1 MERKIND
8 KIYGMTKR
16 IFIIYGHHNTKDSFN
31 ASIRDTFINEAKKIG
46 HEIDLINLHEEK
58 PLNFFDGSPPNDQ
71 VLNYRQRLEKCDVM
85 FMISPCYNL
94 RATAI
99 LENWI
104 DLVLAPKWFFAFKR
118 VVGNWGYPVAGTMKN
133 KLAIMSMSYGG
144 NIFSI
149 QTWFQN
155 MPFRRIKAGVLKL
168 GGMKIKYLRFYEVL
182 PGMTEERFLKHM
194 DKVRKL
200 VRQL

>member
-1 MERKIND
+1 MSK
-8 KIYGMTKR
+8 
-16 IFIIYGHHNTKDSFN
+16 IFIVYGHHNTKKSFN
-31 ASIRDTFINEAKKIG
+31 QSIRDTFIDEAKKNG

-58 PLNFFDGSPPNDQ
+58 PIPFFDGTPPSEQILD
-71 VLNYRQRLEKCDVM
+71 YRKRLEQSDVL

-94 RATAI
+94 RASAI
-99 LENWI
+99 LENFLDI
-104 DLVLAPKWFFAFKR
+104 CLAPKWFFQFKR
-118 VVGNWGYPVAGTMKN
+118 VVGNWGYPVAGAMKN

-182 PGMTEERFLKHM
+182 PGMKEEKFKKHM
-194 DKVRKL
+194 LNVRKL
-200 VRQL
+200 AREL

>member
-1 MERKIND
+1 MSKKI
-8 KIYGMTKR
+8 
-16 IFIIYGHHNTKDSFN
+16 FVVFGHHNTKTSFN
-31 ASIRDTFINEAKKIG
+31 SSIRDTFIDEAEKCG

-58 PLNFFDGSPPNDQ
+58 QLNFFDGSPPNKQ
-71 VLNYRQRLEKCDVM
+71 VLDYRKRLEECDIM
-85 FMISPCYNL
+85 FLISPCYNL
-94 RATAI
+94 RASAI
-99 LENWI
+99 MENWI

-118 VVGNWGYPVAGTMKN
+118 VIGNWGYPVAGAMKN

-168 GGMKIKYLRFYEVL
+168 GGMKIEYARFYEVL
-182 PGMTEERFLKHM
+182 PGMQEEKFVKDM
-194 DKVRKL
+194 EKVRKL
-200 VRQL
+200 VRKL

>member
-1 MERKIND
+1 
-8 KIYGMTKR
+8 MTR
-16 IFIIYGHHNTKDSFN
+16 IFVVYGHHNTKKSFN
-31 ASIRDTFINEAKKIG
+31 ASIRDTFIDEANKLG
-46 HEIDLINLHEEK
+46 HEVDLINLHDEK
-58 PLNFFDGSPPNDQ
+58 QLPFFDGTPPSDQ

-85 FMISPCYNL
+85 FLISPCYNL
-94 RATAI
+94 RASAI

-104 DLVLAPKWFFAFKR
+104 DLVLAPKWFFSFKR
-118 VVGNWGYPVAGTMKN
+118 VVGNWGYPVAGAMKN

-168 GGMKIKYLRFYEVL
+168 GGMRIKYARFYEVL
-182 PGMTEERFLKHM
+182 PGMKMEKFNKDMEKI
-194 DKVRKL
+194 RKL

>member
-1 MERKIND
+1 MS
-8 KIYGMTKR
+8 KR
-16 IFIIYGHHNTKDSFN
+16 IFVVYGHHNVKKSFN
-31 ASIRDTFINEAKKIG
+31 ASIRDTFIDEAKKNG
-46 HEIDLINLHEEK
+46 HEVDLINLHEEK
-58 PLNFFDGSPPNDQ
+58 PLNFFNGSPPNEQ
-71 VLNYRQRLEKCDVM
+71 VLNYRTRLEKCDIM

-118 VVGNWGYPVAGTMKN
+118 VVGNWGYPVAGVMKN

-144 NIFSI
+144 NFFSI

-182 PGMTEERFLKHM
+182 PGMRDTTFAKHM
-194 DKVRKL
+194 EKVRKL
-200 VRQL
+200 ARQL

>member
-1 MERKIND
+1 MPKKI
-8 KIYGMTKR
+8 
-16 IFIIYGHHNTKDSFN
+16 FVVYGHHNTKTSFN
-31 ASIRDTFINEAKKIG
+31 SSVRDTFIDEAKKYG

-58 PLNFFDGSPPNDQ
+58 QLNFFDGSSPNEQ
-71 VLNYRQRLEKCDVM
+71 VLDYRNRLEKSDVM
-85 FMISPCYNL
+85 FLISPCYNL
-94 RATAI
+94 RASAI
-99 LENWI
+99 MENWI

-118 VVGNWGYPVAGTMKN
+118 VVGNWGYPVAGAMKN

-168 GGMKIKYLRFYEVL
+168 GGMKIEYARFYEVL
-182 PGMTEERFLKHM
+182 PGMKEEKFKKEM
-194 DKVRKL
+194 EKVRKL
-200 VRQL
+200 ARQL

>member
-1 MERKIND
+1 MP
-8 KIYGMTKR
+8 KR
-16 IFIIYGHHNTKDSFN
+16 IFIVYGHHNTRKSFN
-31 ASIRDTFINEAKKIG
+31 QSIRDTFIDEAKRNG
-46 HEIDLINLHEEK
+46 HEIDLINLHDEK
-58 PLNFFDGSPPNDQ
+58 PIPFFDGSPPSEQILD
-71 VLNYRQRLEKCDVM
+71 YRNRLEKCDVM

-104 DLVLAPKWFFAFKR
+104 DLVLAPKWFFSFKR
-118 VVGNWGYPVAGTMKN
+118 VWNNWGYPKSGAMKN

-168 GGMKIKYLRFYEVL
+168 GGMKIRYTRFYEVL
-182 PGMTEERFLKHM
+182 PGMKQEKFEKHM
-194 DKVRKL
+194 EKVRKL
-200 VRQL
+200 AREL

>member
-1 MERKIND
+1 MSK
-8 KIYGMTKR
+8 K
-16 IFIIYGHHNTKDSFN
+16 IFIVYGHHNLDTSFN
-31 ASIRDTFINEAKKIG
+31 AAIRDTFISEAKKVG
-46 HEIDLINLHEEK
+46 HKVDLINLHAEK
-58 PLNFFDGSPPNDQ
+58 SLPFYNGSQPSEQ
-71 VLNYRQRLEKCDVM
+71 VLNYRKRLEESDVM

-94 RATAI
+94 RASAI

-104 DLVLAPKWFFAFKR
+104 DLVLAPKWFFSFKR
-118 VVGNWGYPVAGTMKN
+118 VVGNWGYPVAGAMKN

-168 GGMKIKYLRFYEVL
+168 GGMKIKYARFYEVL
-182 PGMTEERFLKHM
+182 PGMNQNKFNKEME
-194 DKVRKL
+194 KVRKI
-200 VRQL
+200 VRQIK

>member
-1 MERKIND
+1 MSK
-8 KIYGMTKR
+8 K
-16 IFIIYGHHNTKDSFN
+16 IFIVFGHHNSKTSFN
-31 ASIRDTFINEAKKIG
+31 SSVRDTFIDEAQKYG
-46 HEIDLINLHEEK
+46 HEIDLINLYEEK
-58 PLNFFDGSPPNDQ
+58 QLNFFDGSSPNEQ
-71 VLNYRQRLEKCDVM
+71 VLDYRKRLEESDVM
-85 FMISPCYNL
+85 FLISPCYNL

-104 DLVLAPKWFFAFKR
+104 DLVLAPKWFFAFKK
-118 VVGNWGYPVAGTMKN
+118 VVGNWGYPVAGAMKN

-168 GGMKIKYLRFYEVL
+168 GGMKITYTRFYEVL
-182 PGMTEERFLKHM
+182 PGMKEEKFKKEM
-194 DKVRKL
+194 EKVKKL
-200 VRQL
+200 ARQL

>member
-1 MERKIND
+1 MSK
-8 KIYGMTKR
+8 K
-16 IFIIYGHHNTKDSFN
+16 IFIVYGHHNTKKSFN
-31 ASIRDTFINEAKKIG
+31 QSIRDTFIDEAKKNG
-46 HEIDLINLHEEK
+46 HEIDLINLHDEK
-58 PLNFFDGSPPNDQ
+58 PIPFFDGSPPSEQILD
-71 VLNYRQRLEKCDVM
+71 YRNRLVKCDVM

-104 DLVLAPKWFFAFKR
+104 DIVLAPKFFFSFR
-118 VVGNWGYPVAGTMKN
+118 RLVGNWGYPVAGAMKN

-168 GGMKIKYLRFYEVL
+168 GGMKIRYTRFYEVL
-182 PGMTEERFLKHM
+182 PGMSQEKYEQYM
-194 DKVRKL
+194 EKVRKL
-200 VRQL
+200 ARNL

>member
-1 MERKIND
+1 
-8 KIYGMTKR
+8 
-16 IFIIYGHHNTKDSFN
+16 
-31 ASIRDTFINEAKKIG
+31 
-46 HEIDLINLHEEK
+46 
-58 PLNFFDGSPPNDQ
+58 
-71 VLNYRQRLEKCDVM
+71 
-85 FMISPCYNL
+85 MISPCYNL
-94 RATAI
+94 RASAI

-118 VVGNWGYPVAGTMKN
+118 VVGNWGYPVAGAMKN

-182 PGMTEERFLKHM
+182 PGMKEGKFSNDMK
-194 DKVRKL
+194 KVSEL
-200 VRQL
+200 VRDL

>member
-1 MERKIND
+1 MSK
-8 KIYGMTKR
+8 K
-16 IFIIYGHHNTKDSFN
+16 IFIVYGHHNVKESFN
-31 ASIRDTFINEAKKIG
+31 ASIRDVFIDEAKKNG
-46 HEIDLINLHEEK
+46 HSIDLINLHEEN
-58 PLNFFDGSPPNDQ
+58 PLNFFDASPPNEQ
-71 VLNYRQRLEKCDVM
+71 VLNYRKRLEQSDVM

-94 RATAI
+94 RASAI

-118 VVGNWGYPVAGTMKN
+118 VVGNWGYPVAGGMKD

-182 PGMTEERFLKHM
+182 PGMKEETFTKHM
-194 DKVRKL
+194 EKVRNL
-200 VRQL
+200 ARQL

>member
-1 MERKIND
+1 MP
-8 KIYGMTKR
+8 KR
-16 IFIIYGHHNTKDSFN
+16 IFIVYGHHNIKKSFN
-31 ASIRDTFINEAKKIG
+31 QSIRDTFIDEAKKNG
-46 HEIDLINLHEEK
+46 HEVDLINLHEEK
-58 PLNFFDGSPPNDQ
+58 QLPFFDGKPPTEQ
-71 VLNYRQRLEKCDVM
+71 VLDYRSRLENSDVM

-94 RATAI
+94 RASAI

-104 DLVLAPKWFFAFKR
+104 DLVLAPKWFFAFKK
-118 VVGNWGYPVAGTMKN
+118 VVGNWGYPVAGAMKN

-168 GGMKIKYLRFYEVL
+168 GGMKVRYARFYEVL
-182 PGMTEERFLKHM
+182 PGMSQEKFEKYM
-194 DKVRKL
+194 EKVREL
-200 VRQL
+200 ARQI